1 VNAIVERFAHLARE
15 EPDRPLIHLAASHKT
30 LTASILWQTHLA
42 HAARLTSLGVGSGDI
57 VLIASGNRPGSV
69 GLMLASWARGAA
81 VMPVDAGTPRPEIEE
96 LAARFHASVIAVSS
110 EAVAQHYP
118 DAQALDD
125 QLATVRREDSPPPSD
140 QTRGAAVFKV
150 TSGST
155 ALPKAVIVPD
165 AQIIADTDHIVEAM
179 GIRPADTQVAAI
191 PLSHAYGFG
200 NLIMP
205 MLLNGTPMV
214 LRESFVP
221 QLLPA
226 DARRFGARV
235 FHGVPFMFQYFVANP
250 PADGW
255 PACLQWVI
263 SAGAPLEAETVNGF
277 HQVFGVKI
285 HSFYGTSEAGG
296 ICFDRSDQIDGKPT
310 VGWPLPG
317 VTVRLLPGDGIPEG
331 YGRIHIR
338 SAAVARGY
346 VGETGSSD
354 AFTDGGFLTGDYGSF
369 LTDGRLALAGRISA
383 FINVAGRKVH
393 PGDVERVL
401 QSIDGVTDARVI
413 VATDAVRGEQIA
425 AVVAG
430 GRGLSPADV
439 RRYCAARL
447 APYKIP
453 RIVVF
458 VDAMPLTARGKT
470 DQRALEA
477 LVETHR
483 ALPGGSGVL

>member
-1 VNAIVERFAHLARE
+1 MNAIAERFARLARE
-15 EPDRPLIHLAASHKT
+15 DPGRPLIHLASSHRTLNAS
-30 LTASILWQTHLA
+30 SLWDAHLA
-42 HAARLTSLGVGSGDI
+42 HGLHLASLGVRSGDI
-57 VLIASGNRPGSV
+57 VLIASGNRASTV
-69 GLMLASWARGAA
+69 ALMLATWAMDAA
-81 VMPVDAGTPRPEIEE
+81 VMPVDAGTPRPEIDD
-96 LAARFHASVIAVSS
+96 LAARFHASVIAVSA

-118 DAQALDD
+118 DAHALDD
-125 QLATVRREDSPPPSD
+125 QVSLVRREDSAPPSD

-165 AQIIADTDHIVEAM
+165 AQILADTDHIVEAM
-179 GIRPADTQVAAI
+179 GIRPVDTQVAAI

-205 MLLNGTPMV
+205 MLLNGTPIV

-221 QLLPA
+221 QHLPA
-226 DARRFGARV
+226 DARRFGARI

-250 PADGW
+250 PAEGW
-255 PACLQWVI
+255 PACLQWLI
-263 SAGAPLEAETVNGF
+263 SAGAPLESETVNAF
-277 HQVFGVKI
+277 HRAFGVKI

-296 ICFDRSDQIDGKPT
+296 ICFDRSDEIDRTPT

-317 VTVRLLPGDGIPEG
+317 VTVRLLPGDGIPDG
-331 YGRIHIR
+331 CGQIHIR
-338 SAAVARGY
+338 SSAVARGY
-346 VGETGSSD
+346 VGETDSTD

-369 LTDGRLALAGRISA
+369 LPDGRLALAGRISA

-401 QSIDGVTDARVI
+401 QSIDGITEARVI
-413 VATDAVRGEQIA
+413 VAADAVRGEQIA
-425 AVVAG
+425 AVLAG
-430 GRGLSPADV
+430 GRGLSQTDV
-439 RRYCAARL
+439 RRYCASRL

-470 DQRALEA
+470 DHRALEA
-477 LVETHR
+477 LVAAHR
-483 ALPGGSGVL
+483 LAGGSGVL